1 MPHRK
6 HSKSHRRWPI
16 ATALRDA
23 LREGYGRRDFFADL
37 ASGAVVGVIAIPLSM
52 ALAIACNVPP
62 QHGLYT
68 AIIAGAVS
76 ALCGGS
82 RFQVSGPTAA
92 FVVILAPIV
101 SEHGFAGL
109 VIATQMAGLILLL
122 IGALR
127 LGRLIEFVPHPVTTG
142 FTAGIAVVIATIQM
156 KDFFGLEIARMPD
169 EYGHKLAALWH
180 AAPGFSPVETGVAVA
195 TLALLLLLPKLEH
208 RVPAPLVVLPIMSVA
223 GWYINQRLGEGA
235 VDTIATRFSYTG
247 TGGML
252 PGIPPFPPPLV
263 LPWHWPG
270 ADGAP
275 FTPTLLVIESL
286 VPAAFAIALLGGI
299 ESLLSAVVSD
309 GMTGRKHD
317 PNAELVGQGLG
328 NLAATLFGGFAST
341 GAIARTTA
349 NIRFGGRSPIAALV
363 HALVILG
370 CVVMIAPWLGYLP
383 MASMAALLLIV
394 AWNMSDLPHFLHVG
408 RIAPRSDIA
417 VQLACF
423 GLTVAFDMVVAV
435 TAGMMLA
442 SLLFMKRMS
451 DVASVRLM
459 SHESATLER
468 SLPRGVLVYEIAGPL
483 FFGAAEKAMSA
494 LQEVDAELR
503 VVIFDLSHVPAM
515 DVTGLI
521 NLDSALKR
529 LQSRG
534 VEVHFAGVQ
543 PQPARLI
550 ARAEW
555 AEQGRM
561 PEIHPT
567 LDAALQRVETVSA

>member
-6 HSKSHRRWPI
+6 HSKNHRRWPI
-16 ATALRDA
+16 ATALRDT
-23 LREGYGRRDFFADL
+23 LREGYGRRDFLADL

-68 AIIAGAVS
+68 AIVAGAVS

-109 VIATQMAGLILLL
+109 VIATQMAGLILFLL
-122 IGALR
+122 GALR
-127 LGRLIEFVPHPVTTG
+127 MGRLIEFVPHPVTTG

-156 KDFFGLEIARMPD
+156 KDFFGLDIARMPD

-180 AAPGFSPVETGVAVA
+180 AAPTFSPVETGVAVA
-195 TLALLLLLPKLEH
+195 TLALLLLLPRLEH
-208 RVPAPLVVLPIMSVA
+208 RVPAPLVVLPIMSVV
-223 GWYINQRLGEGA
+223 GWYLNQRLGEGS

-247 TGGML
+247 ASGLL

-286 VPAAFAIALLGGI
+286 IPAAFAIALLGGI

-363 HALVILG
+363 HALVILV

-394 AWNMSDLPHFLHVG
+394 AWNMSDLPHFLHVA

-459 SHESATLER
+459 SHESTALER

-529 LQSRG
+529 LQGRG

-555 AEQGRM
+555 KEQGRM

-567 LDAALQRVETVSA
+567 LDAALKRVEAVSA